1 MKRCP
6 KCGRTEPSS
15 ARFCTGCGSPLEESY
30 ENPFRQDSAPAGTQ
44 PGNPNESLFSEA
56 AFSAA
61 NGQPLATQTAQKKKS
76 KVLPIVITAV
86 AIVAIVAIVV
96 GVLMLKNRT
105 VSSIETPEEEPTQS
119 ISIDLDD
126 VEEETES
133 PSGILGGAYDTEAP
147 ESETPQAETSQ
158 EPEEVEPVETPEESP
173 EETPQET
180 NDAWTPVEEEK
191 ESESPAVTTHTY
203 DGVTIQGDYVFSD
216 SNSRYLTESDLSGLS
231 VQELD
236 IARNE
241 IYARRGRQF
250 TTDALQAYFNS
261 CSWYSAKYTADQFD
275 QKVTLNDYEKKN
287 AALILE
293 YEKEKGYR

>member
-30 ENPFRQDSAPAGTQ
+30 ENPFRQNSSPTETQ
-44 PGNPNESLFSEA
+44 PVNPNESLFGEA

-61 NGQPLATQTAQKKKS
+61 NGQPLTAEPAKKKNS

-96 GVLMLKNRT
+96 GVLMLKNKT
-105 VSSIETPEEEPTQS
+105 VSSTESPEEEPTQS

-126 VEEETES
+126 DEEEETNS
-133 PSGILGGAYDTEAP
+133 PSGILGGAYDTESP
-147 ESETPQAETSQ
+147 ESETPQEETSQ
-158 EPEEVEPVETPEESP
+158 EPEEVESAEVPEESP
-173 EETPQET
+173 EESAQET

-191 ESESPAVTTHTY
+191 ESESPAVTHTY

-216 SNSRYLTESDLSGLS
+216 SNSRYLTESDLAGLS